1 MFSITILM
9 TIIILSAV
17 NVLIF
22 ENYKTTKDLLAGTK
36 TENAILYCRIGVLL
50 DDLRHSKRTLIDIK
64 TGFRCSGKT
73 DSLVR
78 YALMN
83 DYDIVTVD
91 RERANNIREYIKRI
105 SIVPKDELKTNV
117 IPIKELHKYS
127 IGRKERGY
135 VYDDFADAL
144 CYAFNLPEPRAISVN
159 IENYKK

>member
-50 DDLRHSKRTLIDIK
+50 DDLKHSKRTLIDIK

-78 YALMN
+78 YAVMN
-83 DYDIVTVD
+83 GYDIVTVD

-105 SIVPKDELKTNV
+105 SIVPKNELKTNV
-117 IPIKELHKYS
+117 IPIEELHKYS